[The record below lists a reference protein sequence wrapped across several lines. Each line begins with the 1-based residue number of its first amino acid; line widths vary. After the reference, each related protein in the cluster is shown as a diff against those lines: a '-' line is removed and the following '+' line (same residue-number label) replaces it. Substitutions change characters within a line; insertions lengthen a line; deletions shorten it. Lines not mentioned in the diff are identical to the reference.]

1 MHRHCNNTH
10 VNTLKHILLLTLVL
24 ATSAF
29 CSSCNEEESAI
40 GMGLQDPATLYAGTN
55 DTLYGSAMTLLDDS
69 LMTTNYSLGLLGYV
83 SDNVFGTADASIYTQ
98 IACTSESGIN
108 YANSTIDSVVLSIT
122 VNEFTSNVS
131 RGAVPL
137 HFQVTPL
144 LSPIS
149 TDHLYYSTDTI
160 ATDTKHFFNGT
171 VYVTP
176 NKDTTT
182 IRLCLNSRANA
193 LFEGKTY
200 TKAEFMAAVNGIRI
214 RLVDNRQPVMMTV
227 NFAAQNTKLTVYRQY
242 HESDTT
248 SEALQDGFSISTGAR
263 HFNHYRHRYIGDL
276 ATFNTNRK
284 DSVNGSQHL
293 YLDPMGGTRI
303 KLDFDSCIKAF
314 HTAHPNAVIHYAELL
329 LPVSDDS
336 PASAPPDDLLAF
348 RCGIDTTSYVY
359 DMIDPY
365 SSAGFDGTC
374 HQGSTNKYYRL
385 RITQHLQ
392 KLLRDGK
399 DYGTLL
405 VINSRRASAKRAVI
419 NGYAHN
425 NPPRIAFVYSE

>member
-24 ATSAF
+24 ATSAL

-122 VNEFTSNVS
+122 VNEFTSNVG

-149 TDHLYYSTDTI
+149 TDHLYYSIDTI
-160 ATDTKHFFNGT
+160 ATNSKHFFNGT

-293 YLDPMGGTRI
+293 YLDPH
-303 KLDFDSCIKAF
+303 LDRQKVMDIFQLSRRRVGAAF
-314 HTAHPNAVIHYAELL
+314 A
-329 LPVSDDS
+329 
-336 PASAPPDDLLAF
+336 
-348 RCGIDTTSYVY
+348 
-359 DMIDPY
+359 
-365 SSAGFDGTC
+365 
-374 HQGSTNKYYRL
+374 QGSEFASLADFIREIGLPTTFTEMGIILDDDTIRAIATSTI
-385 RITQHLQ
+385 ITPGCCKQLTPNEIVEIL
-392 KLLRDGK
+392 KECK
-399 DYGTLL
+399 
-405 VINSRRASAKRAVI
+405 
-419 NGYAHN
+419 
-425 NPPRIAFVYSE
+425 